1 MRCFIF
7 GALKVNN
14 MPISPTE
21 NDYIIAVDKGYEH
34 IKELGLSPHL
44 IVGDFDSLGYIPKEI
59 GVEKLNVRKDD
70 TDTAHAVEIAFKKGY
85 RDFIIYG
92 CTGGKLDHSFANIQL
107 AKFIAAKGG
116 SSLFLG
122 DNEAFTVIKDGSISF
137 DEGRH
142 GRVSVFSLSDI
153 STGVTEEG
161 LLYALNDSTLYN
173 DNPLGVSNEFTGS
186 PSKISVKNG
195 YLLIITETK

>member
-7 GALKVNN
+7 GALEVKSLPYLPV
-14 MPISPTE
+14 
-21 NDYIIAVDKGYEH
+21 DGDLVIAADKGYETLKKLN
-34 IKELGLSPHL
+34 ISPDI

-85 RDFIIYG
+85 KDFVFYG
-92 CTGGKLDHSFANIQL
+92 CAGGRLDHTIANIQL
-107 AKFIAAKGG
+107 AKHIASVGG
-116 SSLFLG
+116 SSLFVG
-122 DNEAFTVIKDGSISF
+122 NEEAFTVIKDGSISF

-173 DNPLGVSNEFTGS
+173 DNPLGVSNEFTGR